1 MHVAHLEKLN
11 NERRGI
17 VASMT
22 KDAHKRL
29 KNKET
34 IPEVL
39 VLGDPLWRP
48 SLAGLLANK
57 LAEEYKRPTF
67 VWGRDGRGLLK
78 GSCRSNG
85 KASVVTLMNEVPHV
99 FLEFGGHHM
108 SGGFGVHEDHIH
120 TLSEVLNTAYGT
132 LGSKAVVDD
141 LILLDAELSLDDVT
155 EKTLKELAS
164 LAPYG
169 VGNPKPLFVFHG
181 VVPTSVAVFGKTGEH
196 TKLTFDTKGKA
207 KEAIAFFKLPEDFSK
222 SPVAGESITLYGHI
236 EQSFFMSRLQTRIR
250 IIDICS

>member
-1 MHVAHLEKLN
+1 
-11 NERRGI
+11 
-17 VASMT
+17 MT

-29 KNKET
+29 QVKET

-57 LAEEYKRPTF
+57 LAEEYRRPAF

-78 GSCRSNG
+78 GSCRSDG
-85 KASVVTLMNEVPHV
+85 TVSVVTLMNAVPHL
-99 FLEFGGHHM
+99 FHEFGGHHM

-120 TLSEVLNTAYGT
+120 TFGETLCDTLRK
-132 LGSKAVVDD
+132 LGSSASCTEENVVDV
-141 LILLDAELSLDDVT
+141 ELALDDVN
-155 EKTLKELAS
+155 EQTLQELAS

-181 VVPTSVAVFGKTGEH
+181 VIPKSVEVFGKAGEH

-207 KEAIAFFKLPEDFSK
+207 KEAIAFFTLPEAFSKLPIAGE
-222 SPVAGESITLYGHI
+222 PVALYGHI
-236 EQSFFMSRLQTRIR
+236 EQSFFMGRLQTRIR
-250 IIDICS
+250 IVDICS

>member
-1 MHVAHLEKLN
+1 
-11 NERRGI
+11 
-17 VASMT
+17 MT

-29 KNKET
+29 KNRET
-34 IPEVL
+34 IPDVL
-39 VLGDPLWRP
+39 VIGDPLWRP

-57 LAEEYKRPTF
+57 LAEEFKRPAF

-132 LGSKAVVDD
+132 LGSNAVLEGEVVV
-141 LILLDAELSLDDVT
+141 DAELFLEEVT
-155 EKTLKELAS
+155 EQTLKELAS

-169 VGNPKPLFVFHG
+169 VGNPKPLFAFHG
-181 VVPTSVAVFGKTGEH
+181 VVPTSVAVFGKQASTQNLPLIRKEKQKKQSH
-196 TKLTFDTKGKA
+196 FSNSQKIFRNFLPQANPSHSTDT
-207 KEAIAFFKLPEDFSK
+207 
-222 SPVAGESITLYGHI
+222 
-236 EQSFFMSRLQTRIR
+236 
-250 IIDICS
+250 